1 MMLGLDNHLVDM
13 HRQLRCTWQ
22 PFLLLAGVAHK
33 GCLLAMTAASFQRA
47 SSFADG
53 WLSAMPRVYTQ
64 LELLFRDQ

>member
-33 GCLLAMTAASFQRA
+33 GCLLAMPAASFQRG
-47 SSFADG
+47 SSFAYG
-53 WLSAMPRVYTQ
+53 WLPTIPRVCTQ